1 MPTKWFKRFRETGQ
15 LTVFDRS
22 GSWSPALKK
31 AITTFNALN
40 FGVKL
45 VETKEKERDA
55 NIVVMLAEGGESYP
69 YDKNSLKADFPTEK
83 MHGRTHTVV
92 HPRRFEI
99 DFALVYLPGKVTD
112 ASMRQ
117 KEVIIVHELLH
128 AAGLNGS
135 FVNGVHDKQEDHED
149 VGIMSAK
156 FINKG
161 DGAVEMFAPQGTP
174 AMTPIRV
181 GPQTMCKIRSLWANE
196 SCDRK

>member
-15 LTVFDRS
+15 LTVFDKS

-31 AITTFNALN
+31 AITTFNSLG

-55 NIVVMLAEGGESYP
+55 NIVVMLAEGGESYS
-69 YDKNSLKADFPTEK
+69 YDRNSLKADFSTEK

-99 DFALVYLPGKVTD
+99 EFSLVYLPGKVKD

-135 FVNGVHDKQEDHED
+135 FIGGVHDKEQDHED
-149 VGIMSAK
+149 IGIMSAK

-161 DGAVEMFAPQGTP
+161 DGAVEMYADKDTP

-181 GPQTMCKIRSLWANE
+181 GPQTMCKIRSLWAGE